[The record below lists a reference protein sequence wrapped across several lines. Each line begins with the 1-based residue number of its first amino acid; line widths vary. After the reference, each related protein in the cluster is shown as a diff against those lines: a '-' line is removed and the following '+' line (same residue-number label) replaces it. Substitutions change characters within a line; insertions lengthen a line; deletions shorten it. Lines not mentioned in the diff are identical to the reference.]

1 MSTSSERAPLHRR
14 LVAAVRHRT
23 PWAQRD
29 RALEQQARLEQ
40 HLEELA
46 ADLHQ
51 MRHFRQRAEAV
62 DLVRYLEDDPADS
75 ARFLVWAPPGHFYS
89 AIPSLRQVEARAE
102 ATFDRSW
109 GPVAGVGFDEDA
121 HAELLARLAPL
132 WADFDFPD
140 EPAEGSRYH
149 VQNGSFEAVDGRVH
163 WAMLQHLRP
172 KRLIEVGS
180 GWSSAL
186 TLEAVDRHLG
196 GEVDLTFV
204 EPYPDVLESVLADGD
219 HDRVRVLAQPVQE
232 VDDDVFRTLEA
243 GDVLFI
249 DDSHVAKVGSD
260 VCDLFFRVLPLLAS
274 GVWVHVH
281 DMFWPF
287 EYPESWLREGRTW
300 NELYLV
306 RAFLQYNDAFEVAFF
321 TDAVRFS
328 PRLSA
333 MPEAEALRAGGGS
346 LWLRRRGAS

>member
-1 MSTSSERAPLHRR
+1 MPEPLARR
-14 LVAAVRHRT
+14 VVQAVRWRT

-29 RALEQQARLEQ
+29 RAVERAELLEAHVED
-40 HLEELA
+40 LA
-46 ADLHQ
+46 AELHQ
-51 MRHFRQRAEAV
+51 LRHFRTQVEDQ
-62 DLVRYLEDDPADS
+62 DLVRYVEDDPGDTAP
-75 ARFLVWAPPGHFYS
+75 FLVWAPPGHFYS

-140 EPAEGSRYH
+140 EPADGSRYH

-249 DDSHVAKVGSD
+249 DDSHVAKVDSD

-287 EYPESWLREGRTW
+287 QYPEAWIREGRTW

-306 RAFLQYNDAFEVAFF
+306 RAFLQFNDAFEIAFF
-321 TDAVRFS
+321 SDAVRFC
-328 PRLSA
+328 PRLA
-333 MPEAEALRAGGGS
+333 ALPEAEALAAGGGS
-346 LWLRRRGAS
+346 LWLRRR